1 MNFARCLFRVLDLD
15 DQAVEWLAQQLD
27 FDRALWVVDVPED
40 SLAAVAE
47 APNPKEARDLGTKQ
61 SKSCRPP
68 GSMGGALDAS
78 HMRER
83 RADAPAKRPEPVDAL
98 QVNDQV
104 VIGDTYGG
112 HGPAP
117 LIRLAGS
124 FSTADVNS
132 MSSGR

>member
-15 DQAVEWLAQQLD
+15 DQAVEGLAQQLD
-27 FDRALWVVDVPED
+27 FDRALRVVDVPED

-47 APNPKEARDLGTKQ
+47 APNPKEARELGTKQ

-98 QVNDQV
+98 QVNV
-104 VIGDTYGG
+104 RWSSAT
-112 HGPAP
+112 
-117 LIRLAGS
+117 L
-124 FSTADVNS
+124 TAVMVRSLDS
-132 MSSGR
+132 LSRKLLHRRCEFDE